1 MKALE
6 IDPELAQAHNALA
19 ELKYQYEYDWSGAEK
34 EFKTAIE
41 LNPNIAW
48 IRQAYGWFLMSMG
61 RFDEAATEMDLAHE
75 LDPSSLTINIGR
87 GRLYYFSRQ
96 YDRAVQQFKNIIA
109 VEPNDYSAYLALFN
123 CYEQQKMYPEALD
136 TLIKFQTQSGED
148 PQKSEHW
155 RQTFSNAGWDG
166 LVREQLDNLEHH
178 SQPQPANASNFANI
192 YLRARQYDKAMEWLE
207 KAFVMHDPVMLQL
220 KIEPAY
226 DPLRN
231 DPRFV
236 RLLQKVGLQ

>member
-1 MKALE
+1 M
-6 IDPELAQAHNALA
+6 
-19 ELKYQYEYDWSGAEK
+19 KYQYEYDWSGAEK

-96 YDRAVQQFKNIIA
+96 YDRAVQQFQNIIA
-109 VEPNDYSAYLALFN
+109 VEPTDYSAYISLFD

-148 PQKSEHW
+148 PKKAEHL

-166 LVREQLDNLEHH
+166 LVQEQLVDFEHDPH
-178 SQPQPANASNFANI
+178 PEPAHAWSIAHI
-192 YLRARQYDKAMEWLE
+192 YLRARQYDKAMDWLE
-207 KAFVMHDPVMLQL
+207 KAFVMHDPLMLQL
-220 KIEPAY
+220 KVEPAY
-226 DPLRN
+226 DPLRSN
-231 DPRFV
+231 PRFV
-236 RLLQKVGLQ
+236 RLLEKVGLQ